1 MLLEIILSF
10 GIDKFLITMGLFSIL
25 DNVFRNLLLYLFLGK
40 WINDIYYDILE

>member
-10 GIDKFLITMGLFSIL
+10 GIDKFLIMTGLFSIL

-40 WINDIYYDILE
+40 WIIYYDILE